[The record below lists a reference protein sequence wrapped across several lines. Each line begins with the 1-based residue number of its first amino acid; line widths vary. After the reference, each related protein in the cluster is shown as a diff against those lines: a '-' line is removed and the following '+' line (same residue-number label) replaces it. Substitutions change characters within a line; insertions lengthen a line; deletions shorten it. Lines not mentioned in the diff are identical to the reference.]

1 MAFVVLIKD
10 FAFCYDIKL
19 KSLFINVYP
28 NYMNQLKKSFAALV
42 FFLVAI
48 QSIAQNTK
56 IQSDADYDFKLAKSY
71 WQKEQFSLAYTIF
84 KRLYSEGTN
93 SENFPTTILLESKY
107 YTIFC
112 GLKLNDPS
120 AEALAIDFINLEH
133 NAPRLEMMSFQ
144 LAEYYYRQKKFWEAN
159 TYYAKSK
166 IQNLSNREIADMKF
180 HQAYVYFT
188 LQQFDKAKPLF
199 NSIKQLQNDPNE
211 MDAHYYFGFIS
222 FYEKNYKQALE
233 SFKIVE
239 THPSYQ
245 SIVPFYIS
253 EIYYFNGEKEKAISY
268 AENTIN
274 KGGQYYDLQLRQLV
288 GHAYFE
294 KRKFKEALPYLE
306 TFVNK
311 NEKVRREDL
320 YELSFCYYETKSWE
334 NAIKG
339 LKQLGGKEDS
349 LAQNS
354 MYLLADAYLKVND
367 KPNARNAFLF
377 CASNSSNAVQKE
389 ISQFS
394 YAKLSYELGF
404 MDIALREV
412 QNFLSEYSK
421 SKFIQDAKELLV
433 SVLANTSNY
442 KEALALFDSLPQQSD
457 NIKKVYPKILYGR
470 AVELINDQQI
480 DKADEIF
487 IRLMQVPYNS
497 QQMQFVFFWKGEIAY
512 RNGKTEEALD
522 YFTKYL
528 RDAKT
533 NGEVNPSNAR
543 YNAGY
548 CELKS
553 ENYKNALGF
562 FQQVSNNI
570 NSSSTNIQQD
580 AYLRTAD
587 CYYMLKDFKQSTIMY
602 DKVIE
607 LNLVQ
612 ADYALYQKA
621 IINGANNKLNEK
633 INLLQGLS
641 QRYPKSLF
649 IPDANLEIGNT
660 YLAEEKWQEAI
671 PFLEKI
677 IKDNRGNSLH
687 PVTYLKIGIANFN
700 LDKNDESLAAF
711 KSLVTNFPNSSESDD
726 AVEYIRKIF
735 VENQKPGEFI
745 AFMKQNGKPISYNE
759 EDSLTFKSAMLRYEV
774 KDYTAA
780 KIGFAE
786 YISKFAEGRYFLEA
800 NYFTAEINIASK
812 DFNAAL
818 PFYNAVAAKAPN
830 RYAER
835 STLQS
840 ARIYYFDLKSF
851 GEAEKYYTQLKS
863 LSTQQEN
870 KLEAM
875 RGLLRCQYKQQKF
888 VEAAANAQELLQE
901 KVIAADDKMMA
912 TMVLAKSNQLTNK
925 LPEALA
931 SYKAVIEI
939 SKSEFSAEAQ
949 FRIAE
954 ILLQQNKLPEAEKA
968 GFEVIK
974 RYGSYEYWVTR
985 SYILLGDVYAT
996 QKDYF
1001 NAEAT
1006 YKSVVENTTI
1016 IELKKMAE
1024 NKVAAIIAEK
1034 NKINKVEQT
1043 EQ

>member
-1 MAFVVLIKD
+1 
-10 FAFCYDIKL
+10 
-19 KSLFINVYP
+19 
-28 NYMNQLKKSFAALV
+28 MNQLKKSIAALV

-71 WQKEQFSLAYTIF
+71 WQKEQFSLAYPIF

-93 SENFPTTILLESKY
+93 SGNFPTTMLLESKY

-112 GLKLNDPS
+112 GLKLNDVS
-120 AEALAIDFINLEH
+120 AEAMAIDFINLEH
-133 NAPRLEMMSFQ
+133 NAPRVEMMSFQ
-144 LAEYYYRQKKFWEAN
+144 LAEYYYKQKKFWEAN

-199 NSIKQLQNDPNE
+199 NSIKQLQNDPNV
-211 MDAHYYFGFIS
+211 MDAHYYFGFIA

-239 THPSYQ
+239 SNPSYQ

-253 EIYYFNGEKEKAISY
+253 EIYYFNGEKDKAISY
-268 AENTIN
+268 AENAIN

-367 KPNARNAFLF
+367 KPNARNAFSF
-377 CASNSSNAVQKE
+377 CASNSSNTVQKE

-404 MDIALREV
+404 MDIASKEL
-412 QNFLSEYSK
+412 QSFLSVYTK
-421 SKFIQDAKELLV
+421 SKFILEAKELQV

-470 AVELINDQQI
+470 AVEFINDQQI
-480 DKADEIF
+480 DKADELF

-497 QQMQFVFFWKGEIAY
+497 QQMQFVFFWKGEISY
-512 RNGKTEEALD
+512 RNGKTEEALE
-522 YFTKYL
+522 YFSKYL

-533 NGEVNPSNAR
+533 NGEVNPLNAK
-543 YNAGY
+543 YSAGY
-548 CELKS
+548 CEMKK
-553 ENYKNALGF
+553 ENFKNALSF
-562 FQQVSNNI
+562 FQQISNNI
-570 NSSSTNIQQD
+570 NTNSTSIQQD
-580 AYLRTAD
+580 AYLRAAD
-587 CYYMLKDFKQSTIMY
+587 CYYMLKDFKQSLLMY
-602 DKVIE
+602 DKVLE
-607 LNLVQ
+607 LNLSQ

-633 INLLQGLS
+633 INLLQNLS
-641 QRYPKSLF
+641 QRYPKSLL
-649 IPDANLEIGNT
+649 IPEANLEIGNT
-660 YLAEEKWQEAI
+660 YLAEEKWLEAI
-671 PFLEKI
+671 PFLEKVER
-677 IKDNRGNSLH
+677 DNRGSALH
-687 PVTYLKIGIANFN
+687 PIAYLKTGIAYFN

-711 KSLVTNFPNSSESDD
+711 KSLVTKYPNSSESDD

-745 AFMKQNGKPISYNE
+745 AFMKQNGKAISYNE

-774 KDYTAA
+774 KDYAAA

-786 YISKFAEGRYFLEA
+786 YISKFAEGKYFLEA
-800 NYFTAEINIASK
+800 NYFTAEINIVSK

-835 STLQS
+835 SVLQS

-851 GEAEKYYTQLKS
+851 GDAEKYYMQLKS
-863 LSTQQEN
+863 LATQQEN

-888 VEAAANAQELLQE
+888 VEAVVNAQELLQE

-912 TMVLAKSNQLTNK
+912 TMILAKSNQQTNK
-925 LPEALA
+925 LPEALV

-939 SKSEFSAEAQ
+939 GKSEFSAEAQ
-949 FRIAE
+949 FRVAE
-954 ILLQQNKLPEAEKA
+954 ILLLQNKLPEAEKA

-974 RYGSYEYWVTR
+974 RYGSYEFWVTK
-985 SYILLGDVYAT
+985 SYILLGDVYAA

-1006 YKSVVENTTI
+1006 YKSVVENTAI
-1016 IELKKMAE
+1016 LELKKLAE
-1024 NKVAAIIAEK
+1024 TKIAAVIAEK
-1034 NKINKVEQT
+1034 NKTNKVEQT

>member
-1 MAFVVLIKD
+1 
-10 FAFCYDIKL
+10 
-19 KSLFINVYP
+19 
-28 NYMNQLKKSFAALV
+28 
-42 FFLVAI
+42 
-48 QSIAQNTK
+48 
-56 IQSDADYDFKLAKSY
+56 
-71 WQKEQFSLAYTIF
+71 
-84 KRLYSEGTN
+84 
-93 SENFPTTILLESKY
+93 
-107 YTIFC
+107 
-112 GLKLNDPS
+112 
-120 AEALAIDFINLEH
+120 
-133 NAPRLEMMSFQ
+133 
-144 LAEYYYRQKKFWEAN
+144 
-159 TYYAKSK
+159 
-166 IQNLSNREIADMKF
+166 
-180 HQAYVYFT
+180 
-188 LQQFDKAKPLF
+188 
-199 NSIKQLQNDPNE
+199 
-211 MDAHYYFGFIS
+211 
-222 FYEKNYKQALE
+222 
-233 SFKIVE
+233 
-239 THPSYQ
+239 
-245 SIVPFYIS
+245 
-253 EIYYFNGEKEKAISY
+253 
-268 AENTIN
+268 
-274 KGGQYYDLQLRQLV
+274 
-288 GHAYFE
+288 
-294 KRKFKEALPYLE
+294 
-306 TFVNK
+306 
-311 NEKVRREDL
+311 
-320 YELSFCYYETKSWE
+320 
-334 NAIKG
+334 
-339 LKQLGGKEDS
+339 
-349 LAQNS
+349 
-354 MYLLADAYLKVND
+354 
-367 KPNARNAFLF
+367 
-377 CASNSSNAVQKE
+377 
-389 ISQFS
+389 
-394 YAKLSYELGF
+394 
-404 MDIALREV
+404 
-412 QNFLSEYSK
+412 
-421 SKFIQDAKELLV
+421 
-433 SVLANTSNY
+433 
-442 KEALALFDSLPQQSD
+442 
-457 NIKKVYPKILYGR
+457 
-470 AVELINDQQI
+470 
-480 DKADEIF
+480 
-487 IRLMQVPYNS
+487 
-497 QQMQFVFFWKGEIAY
+497 
-512 RNGKTEEALD
+512 
-522 YFTKYL
+522 
-528 RDAKT
+528 
-533 NGEVNPSNAR
+533 
-543 YNAGY
+543 
-548 CELKS
+548 
-553 ENYKNALGF
+553 
-562 FQQVSNNI
+562 
-570 NSSSTNIQQD
+570 
-580 AYLRTAD
+580 
-587 CYYMLKDFKQSTIMY
+587 MLKDFKQSTIMY

-621 IINGANNKLNEK
+621 IINGANNHLNEK
-633 INLLQGLS
+633 INLLQSLS
-641 QRYPKSLF
+641 QRFPKSLF
-649 IPDANLEIGNT
+649 IPEANLEIGNT

-671 PFLEKI
+671 PFLEKVVR
-677 IKDNRGNSLH
+677 DNRGNSLH
-687 PVTYLKIGIANFN
+687 PVAYLKIGIANFN

-711 KSLVTNFPNSSESDD
+711 KSLVTKYPNSSESDD

-745 AFMKQNGKPISYNE
+745 AFMKLNGKAISYNE

-774 KDYTAA
+774 KDYIAA

-818 PFYNAVAAKAPN
+818 PYYNAVAAKAPN

>member
-10 FAFCYDIKL
+10 FAFCYDINL

-93 SENFPTTILLESKY
+93 SENFPTIILLESKY

-133 NAPRLEMMSFQ
+133 NAPRVEMMSFQ

-222 FYEKNYKQALE
+222 FYEKNYQQALE

-239 THPSYQ
+239 SNPSYQ

-253 EIYYFNGEKEKAISY
+253 EIYYFNGEKQKAIDY
-268 AENTIN
+268 AENAIK

-671 PFLEKI
+671 PYLEKI

-687 PVTYLKIGIANFN
+687 PVAYLKIGIANFN

>member
-1 MAFVVLIKD
+1 
-10 FAFCYDIKL
+10 
-19 KSLFINVYP
+19 
-28 NYMNQLKKSFAALV
+28 MNQLKKSVAALV

-71 WQKEQFSLAYTIF
+71 WQKEQFSLAYPIF

-93 SENFPTTILLESKY
+93 SENFSTTILLESKY

-112 GLKLNDPS
+112 GLRLNDAS
-120 AEALAIDFINLEH
+120 AEAMAIDFINLEH
-133 NAPRLEMMSFQ
+133 NAPRVEMMSFQ

-199 NSIKQLQNDPNE
+199 NSIKQLQNDPNV
-211 MDAHYYFGFIS
+211 MDANYYFGFIA

-239 THPSYQ
+239 SNPSYQ

-253 EIYYFNGEKEKAISY
+253 EIYYFNGEKEKAITY
-268 AENTIN
+268 AENAIN

-288 GHAYFE
+288 GHALFE

-311 NEKVRREDL
+311 NDKVRREDL

-367 KPNARNAFLF
+367 KPNARNAFSF
-377 CASNSSNAVQKE
+377 CASNSSNVVQKE

-404 MDIALREV
+404 MDIASKEI
-412 QNFLSEYSK
+412 QSFLSDYPK
-421 SKFIQDAKELLV
+421 SKYLQEAKELQV

-470 AVELINDQQI
+470 AVEFINDQQI
-480 DKADEIF
+480 DKADELF

-497 QQMQFVFFWKGEIAY
+497 QQMQYVYFWKGEIAY
-512 RNGKTEEALD
+512 RNGKTEEAID

-528 RDAKT
+528 RDAKI

-548 CELKS
+548 CELKK

-562 FQQVSNNI
+562 FQQVSYNI
-570 NSSSTNIQQD
+570 NGSSTNIQQD
-580 AYLRTAD
+580 AYLRSAD

-607 LNLVQ
+607 LNLSQ

-633 INLLQGLS
+633 INLLQSLS

-649 IPDANLEIGNT
+649 IPEANLEIGNT

-671 PFLEKI
+671 PFLEKVA
-677 IKDNRGNSLH
+677 KDNRGNALH
-687 PVTYLKIGIANFN
+687 PVAYLKIGIANFN

-711 KSLVTNFPNSSESDD
+711 KSLVTNYPNSPESDD

-774 KDYTAA
+774 KDYAAA
-780 KIGFAE
+780 KIGFAD
-786 YISKFAEGRYFLEA
+786 YISKFAEGKYFLEA
-800 NYFTAEINIASK
+800 NYFSAEINIVSK

-818 PFYNAVAAKAPN
+818 PFYNTVAAKAPN

-840 ARIYYFDLKSF
+840 ARIYYFDLKSY

-863 LSTQQEN
+863 LATQQEN

-888 VEAAANAQELLQE
+888 VEAATNAQELLQE

-912 TMVLAKSNQLTNK
+912 TMILAKSNQQTNK
-925 LPEALA
+925 LPEALV

-939 SKSEFSAEAQ
+939 GKSEFSAEAQ
-949 FRIAE
+949 FRVAE
-954 ILLQQNKLPEAEKA
+954 ILLLQNKLPEAEKA

-985 SYILLGDVYAT
+985 SYILLGDVYAA

-1016 IELKKMAE
+1016 VELKKMAE
-1024 NKVAAIIAEK
+1024 NKLAAIVAEK
-1034 NKINKVEQT
+1034 NKTNKVEQT